1 MKDSENRLQWYPMRI
16 TYHRELTI
24 KEHLDSLGIQN
35 FLPMRHELVE
45 TKDGKKLM
53 FVPAIHNLIFVYSTQ
68 KKLTELKMTKKE
80 FEPMR
85 YIMKPCEDGERG
97 EIMHVPDWQMENF
110 IRVASAEENS
120 VQYLDY
126 DNYLRKVGKQVRIME
141 GNFAGVEGVIKRIKK
156 NKYVVVQIEGVAAV
170 AITYIPAHYLT
181 EI

>member
-1 MKDSENRLQWYPMRI
+1 MKDSENKLQWYPMGI

-85 YIMKPCEDGERG
+85 YIMK
-97 EIMHVPDWQMENF
+97 F